1 MSHVARIELT
11 EPQMRAL
18 LTELKLVL
26 NPPMYAKVEKM
37 HGELLELRERESV
50 SRFLGANEPEYV

>member
-1 MSHVARIELT
+1 MSQVYLT

-50 SRFLGANEPEYV
+50 SRFLHGTEPEHT

>member
-1 MSHVARIELT
+1 MSQVYLT

-37 HGELLELRERESV
+37 LGELLELRERESV

>member
-1 MSHVARIELT
+1 MSQVCLT

-37 HGELLELRERESV
+37 HSEVLELRERESV